1 MATMERQSM
10 RLTLE
15 RLCEELLTAV
25 DDGDWGVREASRLH
39 AWMRAEFLPWFEQ
52 RENEADDLAT
62 AAAIRSDRGVL
73 LGLNSLLMGARGD
86 EAAKWTK
93 QIARVGMIALTR
105 LELPP
110 SSTQRAQQ
118 PPLGR

>member
-1 MATMERQSM
+1 M

-15 RLCEELLTAV
+15 RLCSELLDAV

-39 AWMRAEFLPWFEQ
+39 TWMRAELLPWFEQ
-52 RENEADDLAT
+52 RESEADDLST

-73 LGLNSLLMGARGD
+73 VGLNSLLMGARGD
-86 EAAKWTK
+86 EAAKWTR
-93 QIARVGMIALTR
+93 QISRVGLIALTR

-110 SSTQRAQQ
+110 GGRRASGQ
-118 PPLGR
+118 PPLGS